1 MEDYKFLIYI
11 VLAIIYYIFKGIGNK
26 KKPVTRR
33 KSETNSDP
41 QSTGRPKS
49 FEEILR
55 ELSGESPQNQRELE
69 FEPAKPL
76 ADQVE
81 ERVLDQKVDG
91 DDYENA
97 DDTLKELYKKGERLK
112 TIDELVDL
120 KEVEKQETSRFESFS
135 IEEDDN
141 EFAKEIREGLSDPES
156 ARKAIIYAEIL
167 NRKY

>member
-11 VLAIIYYIFKGIGNK
+11 VLAIVYYIFKGIGNK
-26 KKPVTRR
+26 KKPVTR
-33 KSETNSDP
+33 KKMDTDSPT
-41 QSTGRPKS
+41 TGRPKS

-55 ELSGESPQNQRELE
+55 ELSGETPQRELE
-69 FEPAKPL
+69 FEEAKPL
-76 ADQVE
+76 SEQVE
-81 ERVLDQKVDG
+81 ERVLNQKVDG

-120 KEVEKQETSRFESFS
+120 KDVEKAEISRFDSFS
-135 IEEDDN
+135 IDEDEND
-141 EFAKEIREGLSDPES
+141 FAKEIRNGLSDPES

>member
-11 VLAIIYYIFKGIGNK
+11 VLAIVYYVFKGFGNK

-33 KSETNSDP
+33 KADSDFDP
-41 QSTGRPKS
+41 QTTGKPKS

-55 ELSGESPQNQRELE
+55 ELSGEAPQRELE
-69 FEPAKPL
+69 FEEAKPL
-76 ADQVE
+76 SEQVE

-97 DDTLKELYKKGERLK
+97 DDTLKELYRKGERLK

-120 KEVEKQETSRFESFS
+120 KEVEKEETSRFNSFAL
-135 IEEDDN
+135 EEDDN
-141 EFAKEIREGLSDPES
+141 EFAREIREGLSDPES